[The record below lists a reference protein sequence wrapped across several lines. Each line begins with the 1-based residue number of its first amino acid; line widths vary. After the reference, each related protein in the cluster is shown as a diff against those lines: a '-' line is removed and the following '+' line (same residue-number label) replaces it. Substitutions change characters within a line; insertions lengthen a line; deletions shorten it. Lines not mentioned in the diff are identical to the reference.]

1 MKTLTP
7 ISELFN
13 AIAAS
18 PFRVAPEAATGL
30 EGEIENLNITLEFTD
45 KPEIY
50 ADYVASTD
58 NAKIRLGV
66 PFISALWAA
75 AYAYIVA
82 YHEYQIAQRKGE
94 RYLAL
99 GKIPRVADA
108 YQLYRSARD
117 AVASCEQF
125 QWPQGARKPLRYPF
139 EHSDG
144 YKANELFLVAISW
157 IIHHE
162 IAHARLGHNKLTVA
176 SIAEEVDADKSATRT
191 ICAGEAD
198 NQRLHKRAMGVG
210 AAIVFLLA
218 LDLQAGRTTTTTHP
232 LSFERLLN
240 NLDLT
245 GLDEDQM
252 IYDFAFVL
260 VDIHIAEKGIN
271 EDIDRN
277 GKSRDMCVSACML
290 LRSLGQ
296 QGV

>member
-18 PFRVAPEAATGL
+18 PFRVAPEAATVL
-30 EGEIENLNITLEFTD
+30 EEEIAKLKITLEFTGD
-45 KPEIY
+45 PKIY
-50 ADYVASTD
+50 ADHVVSE
-58 NAKIRLGV
+58 AKVRLGV
-66 PFISALWAA
+66 PFLSALWTA

-99 GKIPRVADA
+99 GERPRVASA
-108 YQLYRSARD
+108 YRLYRSARD
-117 AVASCEQF
+117 AVASREQF
-125 QWPQGARKPLRYPF
+125 HWPQGASKPLRYPF

-162 IAHARLGHNKLTVA
+162 VAHARLKHDVWTLA
-176 SIAEEVDADKSATRT
+176 SITEEVAADKSATIT

-198 NQRLHKRAMGVG
+198 NQRLHKRAMGVC

-232 LSFERLLN
+232 PSFERLLN

-260 VDIHIAEKGIN
+260 VDIHVAERGIN
-271 EDIDRN
+271 GDIDRN
-277 GKSRDMCVSACML
+277 GTFRDMCVSACML
-290 LRSLGQ
+290 LRSLGLERA
-296 QGV
+296 